1 MNYLHLTRAQL
12 SQEVYEED
20 VEVGGGLADAVV
32 ASRQWTV
39 QSIEHSAQDLQA
51 GGALAMMIA
60 ELGIRP

>member
-39 QSIEHSAQDLQA
+39 QSIEHSAQARFASWRRA
-51 GGALAMMIA
+51 GNDD
-60 ELGIRP
+60 R